1 MVRNEEVGT
10 AVYHQSMDKEVLGMG
25 LVNVSRLAAKMD
37 SKEVASLAEFLYGGD
52 SANEWLRHSV
62 TIRGA
67 EAFGRVLEARGL

>member
-1 MVRNEEVGT
+1 
-10 AVYHQSMDKEVLGMG
+10 MG

-37 SKEVASLAEFLYGGD
+37 SKEVASLAESLYGGD
-52 SANEWLRHSV
+52 SANEWLRNAV